1 MSIRYAILGLLQ
13 DRPST
18 GYELKKVFEQS
29 DFLYWTGNNNQVY
42 RTLLELQREGRVT
55 CETLPGENAPSR
67 KVYTVTEAG
76 KDELEAWIVSEPEPP
91 EYRKPF
97 LVRLAWADRLS
108 DRELAD
114 LLSRYE
120 AEVRDQA
127 LMLREKQRRRSESGH
142 LRTRKDDFQ
151 DLISDSLISSCQQ
164 ELDWISRTRQKFLTE
179 SRQAI

>member
-13 DRPST
+13 DQAST

-42 RTLLELQREGRVT
+42 RTLLELQREGHVT
-55 CETLPGENAPSR
+55 CETLPGENAPPR
-67 KVYTVTEAG
+67 KVYTVTQTG
-76 KDELEAWIVSEPEPP
+76 KDELAAWIVSDPEPP
-91 EYRKPF
+91 EYHKSF

-108 DRELAD
+108 DSELAD
-114 LLSRYE
+114 ILTRYE
-120 AEVRDQA
+120 REVLDQV
-127 LMLREKQRRRSESGH
+127 LMLREKQRRHNEDGH
-142 LRTRKDDFQ
+142 LRTRRDDFQ

-164 ELDWISRTRQKFLTE
+164 ELDWISRARQKLLTE